1 MQSNSSAKKNMKK
14 ESTSSENLPKLPK
27 ESLPATGSQT
37 HFLWKKHAP
46 RQENLENPLL
56 YKRLEELGY
65 LHIPITQIGPMIGVS
80 ASLINDMYNSIP
92 EIKEA
97 VQRGR
102 AQAIADATAKY
113 MNNFVLNDNA
123 LNQARSIEF
132 LLERKGG
139 WVKSPDVAVQVNNNT
154 MQPLTISDSDL
165 DNLLEN

>member
-1 MQSNSSAKKNMKK
+1 
-14 ESTSSENLPKLPK
+14 
-27 ESLPATGSQT
+27 
-37 HFLWKKHAP
+37 
-46 RQENLENPLL
+46 
-56 YKRLEELGY
+56 
-65 LHIPITQIGPMIGVS
+65 MIGVS

-139 WVKSPDVAVQVNNNT
+139 WVKSPEVAVQVNNT